1 MTQRE
6 KILRHLQQFGSITP
20 VEALREYGI
29 MRLAARMAELA
40 GQYPIESKM
49 VKGRNRFGEPVRFSR
64 YVLKKTG
71 TAPGLRRPLPVWKH
85 SV

>member
-29 MRLAARMAELA
+29 MRLAARVAELA
-40 GQYPIESKM
+40 EDHPIESM
-49 VKGRNRFGEPVRFSR
+49 LDKGRNRFGEPVRFSR
-64 YVLKKTG
+64 YVLKKQG
-71 TAPGLRRPLPVWKH
+71 PPQL
-85 SV
+85 